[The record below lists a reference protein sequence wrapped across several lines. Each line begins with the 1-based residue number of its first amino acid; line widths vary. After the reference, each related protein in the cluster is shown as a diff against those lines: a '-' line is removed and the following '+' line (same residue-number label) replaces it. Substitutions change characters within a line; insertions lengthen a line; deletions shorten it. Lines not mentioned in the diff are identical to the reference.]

1 MSSERYS
8 REELSRD
15 LFLMV
20 KAGLLDM
27 FMRED
32 GEWVFSVSEKSKEL
46 SQEELSSVLDRLEDF
61 AEDE

>member
-8 REELSRD
+8 RDELSRD